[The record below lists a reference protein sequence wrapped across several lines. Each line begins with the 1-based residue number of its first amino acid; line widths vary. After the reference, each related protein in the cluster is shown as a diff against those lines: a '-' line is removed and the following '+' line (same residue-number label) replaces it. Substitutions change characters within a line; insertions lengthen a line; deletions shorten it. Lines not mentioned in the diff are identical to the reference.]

1 MYYGPQC
8 EERTGTMEFV
18 VGLSVG
24 GGGFLLLVIILII
37 CCRRSSN
44 NERDKKLGVTSK
56 EEEFSTRKLD
66 MRDFTSGLQLKED
79 SKRLYR
85 YDNTPGAA
93 NRAYELLWNQSPRV
107 PELEMY
113 PPLYKSQHSHRLY
126 GEERVSMTSIDST
139 RNFSIKRPHIYSEP
153 MENFESPYVSR
164 ESYLY
169 KSQTGIRPAS
179 PTYTTTENR
188 TPF

>member
-1 MYYGPQC
+1 
-8 EERTGTMEFV
+8 MEFV

-24 GGGFLLLVIILII
+24 GGGFLIIVIILII

-44 NERDKKLGVTSK
+44 NERDKRLGFTSK
-56 EEEFSTRKLD
+56 EEDFSTRKLD
-66 MRDFTSGLQLKED
+66 IRDFNSSLQLKED
-79 SKRLYR
+79 STNLYR
-85 YDNTPGAA
+85 YTGTPGVT
-93 NRAYELLWNQSPRV
+93 NQAYELLWNQSPRV

-113 PPLYKSQHSHRLY
+113 PPLYKSQPSHRLY

-169 KSQTGIRPAS
+169 KPQTGIRPAAS
-179 PTYTTTENR
+179 TFTMTENR